1 MIIHSA
7 YPRNTAQPSAR
18 GARPEAAAQQRPVQ
32 LARHVGVRAYPRR
45 EDDQV
50 SGDKGVHQRPEGRD
64 ATTRHRLG
72 KPAPDDGGHRPASQT
87 TRTSSRYAP
96 VGRPPRSSCRRTT
109 IATRT
114 SGGAAGLRAAYA
126 WATARSNAGSPAN
139 RSSWPSISARRI
151 PVFCWVSRTRA
162 PVASMASTRVSATG
176 ESGRLVV
183 AYIRNGPNG
192 KWSSSPIAVPAS
204 NNAAVAAV
212 TASRTLRPRRLSAS
226 SALPVV
232 TEGSVTSLTLCTP
245 HSSIGAGIPLWNLTV

>member
-18 GARPEAAAQQRPVQ
+18 GARPQAAGQQRPVQ

-64 ATTRHRLG
+64 ATTRYRLG

-96 VGRPPRSSCRRTT
+96 VGRPPRSSCQRTT
-109 IATRT
+109 
-114 SGGAAGLRAAYA
+114 
-126 WATARSNAGSPAN
+126 
-139 RSSWPSISARRI
+139 ISARRI

-232 TEGSVTSLTLCTP
+232 TEGSVTSLTLCY
-245 HSSIGAGIPLWNLTV
+245 SA